1 VRQAGE
7 VGEAKA
13 KLKNA
18 LSITVRKLYLVPI
31 IHATPDMGSLAS
43 ALDQRAIAE
52 LGQELWQKHKQIVSD
67 FWDSIARFFRSL
79 DVNGFKIYQDGLV
92 ADGAEGLRI
101 IKEGISQGSK
111 NSEIIGELLERGAVL
126 MKTEDLA
133 LVKQE
138 HAYVTKIAR
147 SKSLRER
154 ELTALRYKLV
164 QSKLLRQRDD
174 FVVRRIKETLGEGET
189 GILLI
194 GAYHDILSKLPDD
207 IQVSQVKDVA
217 KVREYHTTL
226 ANPKKRDQHFHFLA
240 QYLISP
246 VTNLLF

>member
-1 VRQAGE
+1 
-7 VGEAKA
+7 
-13 KLKNA
+13 
-18 LSITVRKLYLVPI
+18 
-31 IHATPDMGSLAS
+31 MGSLAS
-43 ALDQRAIAE
+43 ALDESATARVGPA
-52 LGQELWQKHKQIVSD
+52 LWQKHREIVSS
-67 FWDSIARFFRSL
+67 FWDSIAQFFASM
-79 DVNGFKIYQDGLV
+79 DVKGFKIYQDGLV
-92 ADGAEGLRI
+92 ANGPDGLRI
-101 IKEGISQGSK
+101 VREGISQGSK
-111 NSEIIGELLERGAVL
+111 NFEIIGRLLERGAVL

-189 GILLI
+189 GILFI

-207 IQVSQVKDVA
+207 IQVSQIKDVA
-217 KVREYHTTL
+217 RVREYHTTL

>member
-7 VGEAKA
+7 VSESKA

-18 LSITVRKLYLVPI
+18 LPITVRKLYLVPI

-52 LGQELWQKHKQIVSD
+52 LGQELWQKHKEVVSG

-79 DVNGFKIYQDGLV
+79 DVNGFKVYQDGLV

-101 IKEGISQGSK
+101 IKEGISQGST
-111 NSEIIGELLERGAVL
+111 NFEIIGNFIERGAILVQ
-126 MKTEDLA
+126 TEDMA

-138 HAYVTKIAR
+138 YAYISRMAH
-147 SKSLRER
+147 SKSLKDKEIV
-154 ELTALRYKLV
+154 AFRYKLV
-164 QSKLLRQRDD
+164 QNKLLRQRDD
-174 FVVRRIKETLGEGET
+174 FITKRINETLGECET
-189 GILLI
+189 GILFI
-194 GAYHDILSKLPDD
+194 GASHDILSRLPDD

-217 KVREYHTTL
+217 RVREYHTTL
-226 ANPKKRDQHFHFLA
+226 ANPKKRDQRFHFLA

-246 VTNLLF
+246 VTDLVF

>member
-1 VRQAGE
+1 
-7 VGEAKA
+7 
-13 KLKNA
+13 
-18 LSITVRKLYLVPI
+18 
-31 IHATPDMGSLAS
+31 MGSLAS
-43 ALDQRAIAE
+43 ALGEGATAV
-52 LGQELWQKHKQIVSD
+52 LGQELWRKHKQIVSG

-111 NSEIIGELLERGAVL
+111 NFEIIGNLLERGAILVR
-126 MKTEDLA
+126 TEDMA

-138 HAYVTKIAR
+138 HAYITKMAHA
-147 SKSLRER
+147 E
-154 ELTALRYKLV
+154 ALKDKEIVAFRYKLV
-164 QSKLLRQRDD
+164 QNKLLRQRDD
-174 FVVRRIKETLGEGET
+174 FITKRVNETLGECET
-189 GILLI
+189 GILFI
-194 GAYHDILSKLPDD
+194 GASHDILSRLPDD

-226 ANPKKRDQHFHFLA
+226 ANPKKRDQRFHFLA